1 MRFYKFWS
9 RAVAKAVDPDGE
21 EVFRSS
27 TGYSNVSIE
36 AAFRMAEERAKKNVR
51 YWEAP
56 STFDNGYYVTDSERP
71 IREEAIE
78 QFSENDQ
85 TYAVISRNSYGC
97 LVLNTTDVLFADID
111 KPTPKLIISLFSY
124 ITGLFGGNP
133 VGEMDFETRLIKNIE
148 RLVQADSQMGLRV
161 YRTLLGYRV
170 VLTNQTVLASE
181 SKSIQLLKDLGSDK
195 LYVSLCRSQDC
206 YRARLTPKAWRCGVE
221 KPLIRFPFSSPE
233 IEQQYRNWEQRY
245 EAVASKFATC
255 SLVGEFGSTQIHPRV
270 AAVLKLHDMFVLNE
284 DKPLA

>member
-9 RAVAKAVDPDGE
+9 RAVAKAVDPSGE

-27 TGYSNVSIE
+27 TGYSNVSVE
-36 AAFRMAEERAKKNVR
+36 DAFRMAEERAKKNVR

-56 STFDNGYYVTDSERP
+56 AKFDNGYYVTNSERP
-71 IREEAIE
+71 IREETIE
-78 QFSENDQ
+78 QFAENEE

-97 LVLNTTDVLFADID
+97 LVLNTTDVFFADID
-111 KPTPKLIISLFSY
+111 KPVPKFRLALFSW
-124 ITGLFGGNP
+124 IAGLFGNKP
-133 VGEMDFETRLIKNIE
+133 VDEMDFESRLIKNIE
-148 RLVQADSQMGLRV
+148 RLVQTDSQMRLRV

-206 YRARLTPKAWRCGVE
+206 YRARLTPKAWRGVAVSINHSFVFRFHHR
-221 KPLIRFPFSSPE
+221 KSNSSIVGGKNAMRPLRQNSRLARWSENLGQSKSIHE
-233 IEQQYRNWEQRY
+233 YRL
-245 EAVASKFATC
+245 F
-255 SLVGEFGSTQIHPRV
+255 
-270 AAVLKLHDMFVLNE
+270 
-284 DKPLA
+284 